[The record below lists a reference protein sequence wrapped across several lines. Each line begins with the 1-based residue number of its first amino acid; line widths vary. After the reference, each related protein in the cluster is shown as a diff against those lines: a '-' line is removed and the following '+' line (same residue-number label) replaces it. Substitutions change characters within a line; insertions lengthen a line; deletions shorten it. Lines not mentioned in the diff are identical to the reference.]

1 MVSNRKRYTPQIG
14 SIMDSQHQST
24 GGNVTWDL
32 EFSADR
38 LYNCVFDNLNLS
50 QNIPLAVLN
59 VKY

>member
-1 MVSNRKRYTPQIG
+1 
-14 SIMDSQHQST
+14 MDSQHQST

-32 EFSADR
+32 EFLADR

-50 QNIPLAVLN
+50 QNIPLAVLT